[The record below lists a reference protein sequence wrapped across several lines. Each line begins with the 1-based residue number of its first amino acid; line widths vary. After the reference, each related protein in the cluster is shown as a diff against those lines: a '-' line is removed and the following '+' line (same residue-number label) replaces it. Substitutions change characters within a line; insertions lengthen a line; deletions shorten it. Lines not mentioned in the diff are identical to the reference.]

1 VAAFQKTPP
10 ALSGFMSLQP
20 QDRYAARLRMLSIL
34 LAVADEVTDASRGCL
49 FLALNRR
56 SDQMPSYP
64 L

>member
-1 VAAFQKTPP
+1 
-10 ALSGFMSLQP
+10 MSLQP